1 MSKKDFKINVND
13 YKIIQQ
19 IDNGSYG
26 VVYLVKN
33 KETDEEFAAKVLK
46 KVDSDDEEVVQM
58 LNKEIKILMLCQHP
72 SVVGFYG
79 FSTVDFYGK
88 SNFTLFF
95 QYCQYGSLGKIL
107 KKVRNGTCD
116 IIYTNTQRQI
126 MLIGIARGLK
136 YLHQRRVIHRDLK
149 PDNILV
155 DSNYYPHITD
165 FGLSQYFEDYE
176 PCISQS
182 AGCGTPTY
190 MAPEIFAEES
200 YTSKADIYSFG
211 LIMYE
216 IVTDTSP
223 YPEKMTMF
231 QLMNDVTRG
240 VRPSFKVPVKKSI
253 RDLIEKCW
261 DKQPD
266 NRPTAAE
273 IFSMLAFGTDA
284 VLGDADDDKHRYHL
298 DDIDEDEVQD
308 YIDLVKD
315 DERDDK
321 EIGVPMKAIQDLN
334 EKIDKMQARVESLQ
348 QENANLKNQKDG
360 KGGSLD
366 ESAQILKKIEEER
379 QLLNQ
384 GNEARVTKL
393 ESEVRM
399 LKKERKEIFDRFD
412 SIDQQMKKRF
422 NAVDSR
428 FKILMSCMTSV
439 VIPSDMTQIP
449 YASFMNCKNLEKVTF
464 PESVT
469 VIGNS
474 AFFGCSA
481 LRDVALPESLTTIDK
496 YAFAGCSSLKKIVI
510 PPSVKNVGR
519 SAFKHC
525 VSLTRVKVSSSTAF
539 GEGVFRGCKS
549 LKKDPSQKEKEK

>member
-1 MSKKDFKINVND
+1 MTKRDFKINVND

-33 KETDEEFAAKVLK
+33 KETDEDFAAKVLK
-46 KVDSDDEEVVQM
+46 KKSDDAEAVQM

-95 QYCQYGSLGKIL
+95 QYCQYGSLGDIL
-107 KKVRNGTCD
+107 EKVRNGTCD
-116 IIYTNTQRQI
+116 IVYTNTQRQI
-126 MLIGIARGLK
+126 ILIGIARGLK

-182 AGCGTPTY
+182 VGCGTPVY
-190 MAPEIFAEES
+190 MAPEVYKGET

-216 IVTDTSP
+216 VVTDAPP
-223 YPEKMTMF
+223 YPEKTSMF
-231 QLMNDVTRG
+231 QLMSDVERG
-240 VRPSFKVPVKKSI
+240 VRPKFTVPVKKSI

-261 DKQPD
+261 DEQPD

-273 IFSMLAFGTDA
+273 IFSMLAYGTDA
-284 VLGDADDDKHRYHL
+284 VLGDADDDKHRFHL
-298 DDIDEDEVQD
+298 EDVDELEVQD
-308 YIDLVKD
+308 YIEFVKD

-321 EIGVPMKAIQDLN
+321 EVGVPMKTIQDLN
-334 EKIDKMQARVESLQ
+334 EKIDRMQARVESLQ
-348 QENANLKNQKDG
+348 HLKDG
-360 KGGSLD
+360 KGGSGD
-366 ESAQILKKIEEER
+366 ESVLILKKIEEER
-379 QLLNQ
+379 QLLSQ
-384 GNEARVTKL
+384 GNDAKVAKL
-393 ESEVRM
+393 EREVRS

-422 NAVDSR
+422 NQVDSR

-439 VIPSDMTQIP
+439 VIPCDMSQIP
-449 YASFMNCKNLEKVTF
+449 YAAFMNCTKLERVTF

-474 AFFGCSA
+474 AFFGCTA
-481 LRDVALPESLTTIDK
+481 LRDVALPESVTTIDK

-525 VSLTRVKVSSSTAF
+525 VSLTKVKVSPSTAF
-539 GEGVFRGCKS
+539 GESVFRGCKS
-549 LKKDPSQKEKEK
+549 LKKDPSQKVKEK